1 VEILDRVARL
11 EHGDGLPDSRVDE
24 ALSRLT
30 VIEQSSGQAGPDSRV
45 TELAARMNSLEKIA
59 TGTGADPRVDEMI
72 ERLESLEMSAADGA
86 GGSDSRLT
94 EVLARLEIV
103 EQDVQQQVP
112 GVDMDSLMGRLETLE
127 NQPHSDA
134 EETMAALRVRQQ
146 DMEERLTE
154 VAQTA
159 AKASAAT
166 GGITEEERNRLMQWS
181 RETQEQ
187 IEELKEQLAQ
197 LREFGASGEDSGG
210 VTLGAIQ
217 ALGDR
222 ISEGLVRSTGGGEI
236 KTIKNQMYFVYF
248 TIGMIYAVGGFAAFL
263 YLFKS

>member
-1 VEILDRVARL
+1 L
-11 EHGDGLPDSRVDE
+11 EHGDGMSDSRVDE
-24 ALSRLT
+24 ALSRLAA
-30 VIEQSSGQAGPDSRV
+30 IEQSGGQGGPDPRI
-45 TELAARMNSLEKIA
+45 TELTARLNSLEKMA
-59 TGTGADPRVDEMI
+59 ANEGADPRVDEMI
-72 ERLESLEMSAADGA
+72 ERLESLEMNAVDGA
-86 GGSDSRLT
+86 GGADSRLT
-94 EVLARLEIV
+94 EVLARLEVV

-112 GVDMDSLMGRLETLE
+112 AVDMDSLMGRLETLE

-134 EETMAALRVRQQ
+134 EEIVAALRVRQQ

-159 AKASAAT
+159 SKASAAA
-166 GGITEEERNRLMQWS
+166 GGMTEEERNRLMQWS

-197 LREFGASGEDSGG
+197 LRDFGASGEGSGG

-222 ISEGLVRSTGGGEI
+222 ISEGLTRSTGGGEL

-248 TIGMIYAVGGFAAFL
+248 TIGMVYAVGGFALFL

>member
-1 VEILDRVARL
+1 
-11 EHGDGLPDSRVDE
+11 
-24 ALSRLT
+24 
-30 VIEQSSGQAGPDSRV
+30 
-45 TELAARMNSLEKIA
+45 MNA
-59 TGTGADPRVDEMI
+59 V
-72 ERLESLEMSAADGA
+72 DGA
-86 GGSDSRLT
+86 GGADSRLT
-94 EVLARLEIV
+94 EVLARLEVV

-112 GVDMDSLMGRLETLE
+112 AVDMDSLMGRLETLE

-134 EETMAALRVRQQ
+134 EEIVAALRVRQQ

-159 AKASAAT
+159 AKASAAA
-166 GGITEEERNRLMQWS
+166 GGMTEEERNRLMQWS

-197 LREFGASGEDSGG
+197 LRDFGASGEGSGG

-222 ISEGLVRSTGGGEI
+222 ISEGLTRSTGGGEL

-248 TIGMIYAVGGFAAFL
+248 TIGMVYAVGGFALFL